1 MGKSKDLALENQEHE
16 YDSEQDEKPTY
27 YPSDI
32 PCPNCMKLGLVH
44 PNATEYSCTCCGQEF
59 VMIGRALRFK

>member
-1 MGKSKDLALENQEHE
+1 MGKSKDLALEIQKREYNSQQEE
-16 YDSEQDEKPTY
+16 EPVY

-44 PNATEYSCTCCGQEF
+44 PNATQYSCKSCGQEF
-59 VMIGRALRFK
+59 IMVGKALRFK